1 MSTNA
6 NFICYRGYEWVRTF
20 QFVACNGPFDIAG
33 YGIDFYIQG
42 ASSELVHLSIGNGI
56 TVDLPTST
64 ATITLTQE
72 QTGALDMAH
81 LPVFAV
87 TEVQGGECCNG
98 VSGPLVYD
106 TKTGPVA
113 ACQLVLT
120 SPSGGRI
127 PPYIIG
133 NFLVV

>member
-6 NFICYRGYEWVRTF
+6 NFICYRGYEWTRTF
-20 QFVACNGPFDIAG
+20 QFVACNGLFDLEG
-33 YGIDFYIQG
+33 YGIDFYVQG
-42 ASSELVHLSIGNGI
+42 ASSELVHLSLGNGI
-56 TVDLPTST
+56 TVNLLSAT
-64 ATITLTQE
+64 ATVTLTQE
-72 QTGALDMAH
+72 QTTALDTAG

-87 TEVQGGECCNG
+87 TEVQGGECCDG
-98 VSGPLVYD
+98 VSGPLVFD

-120 SPSGGRI
+120 PPAGGPV